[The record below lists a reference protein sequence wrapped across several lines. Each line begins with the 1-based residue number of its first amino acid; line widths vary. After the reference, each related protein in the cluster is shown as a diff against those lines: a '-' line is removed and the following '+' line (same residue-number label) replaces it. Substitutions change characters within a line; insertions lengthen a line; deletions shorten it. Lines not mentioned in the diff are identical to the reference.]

1 MTEQLEARHVAPLPT
16 SLWPEE
22 LQGVVRDMNGK
33 PIHVHQLMANNP
45 TLLNAWW
52 NFRNH
57 SVDGGT
63 LGKRLGEL
71 VILRVSVHMQAWY
84 EWGSH
89 VDRGLRCGLTQQDIL
104 RVLDYNLDENWSNK
118 DASLLR
124 AVDEL
129 IVNHGLSPEVGQRI
143 SQHLSTAQIMD
154 VIAIQGMYVI
164 LACMI
169 NTWGLA
175 LDNHVAKAIEGITD
189 ETSFKDAAAKFAK
202 EKLVNLQV
210 E

>member
-1 MTEQLEARHVAPLPT
+1 MTQHKNDLHCLHQVTPLAT
-16 SLWPEE
+16 HLWPEE
-22 LQGVVRDMNGK
+22 LQGVVNDMNGK

-57 SVDGGT
+57 SVDGGS
-63 LGKRLGEL
+63 LGKRKGEL
-71 VILRVSVHMQAWY
+71 VILRVAVHMQAWY

-89 VDRGLRCGLTQQDIL
+89 VERGMRCGLTKEEIT
-104 RVLDYNLDENWSNK
+104 RVLDFSIEGHWSPDE
-118 DASLLR
+118 ACLLR
-124 AVDEL
+124 SVDEL
-129 IVNHGLSPEVGQRI
+129 VVNHGLSKDVTLQV
-143 SQHLSTAQIMD
+143 SQHFSTAQLMD

-175 LDNHVAKAIEGITD
+175 LDAHVANAIEGITCE
-189 ETSFKDAAAKFAK
+189 ETFLQAAKRFAE
-202 EKLVNLQV
+202 EKNKG
-210 E
+210 